1 MGVVCIQCWV
11 ADKANPPGS
20 GPGSGDGG
28 LGDGGL
34 DSEERRGGA
43 PDEVGESLSWL
54 PRRDVTLTGLGGRG

>member
-1 MGVVCIQCWV
+1 MGVVRIQCWV

-20 GPGSGDGG
+20 GPGS
-28 LGDGGL
+28 GDGGL